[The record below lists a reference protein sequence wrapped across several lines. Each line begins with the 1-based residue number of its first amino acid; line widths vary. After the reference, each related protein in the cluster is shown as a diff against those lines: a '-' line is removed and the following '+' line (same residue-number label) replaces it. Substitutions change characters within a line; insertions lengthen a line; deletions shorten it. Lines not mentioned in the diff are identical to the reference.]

1 MATEFE
7 LATAVTR
14 TGEGV
19 YTASIASDWDI
30 GGNANGG
37 YVIAMAARAMADAA
51 GRPPLT
57 VTAHYLTPG
66 QAGPCT
72 IDVDVVRVGGRTS
85 TVRALL
91 RSGDIGVAALLGSFG
106 DQVVR
111 DAAIIDGGPPDLPPI
126 DECLP
131 SKPPNVVSGFSD
143 RVDAR
148 VRPSDLGF
156 GVGEH
161 SGRGEIAGW
170 FRLDGHDRGDP
181 GADEATVDAFGL
193 LLAADAFAPVCFQFP
208 EFEPGHAPTLELT
221 VHVRGTPE
229 PGPLRCRF
237 TSRFLQHGLF
247 EEDGELWDSAGRLVA
262 QSRQLALI
270 PRPAG

>member
-14 TGEGV
+14 TGDGA
-19 YTASIASDWDI
+19 YTASISPDWGI
-30 GGNANGG
+30 NGNANGG

-66 QAGPCT
+66 PAGPCT
-72 IDVDVVRVGGRTS
+72 VEVDIIRVGGRTS

-91 RSGDIGVAALLGSFG
+91 RTGDTRVAALLGSFG

-111 DAAIIDGGPPDLPPI
+111 VVSVIDGAPPDLPPI
-126 DECLP
+126 DECP
-131 SKPPNVVSGFSD
+131 ATKPPNVVSGFGD

-156 GVGEH
+156 GVGKH

-170 FRLDGHDRGDP
+170 FRLEDSD
-181 GADEATVDAFGL
+181 ADEVAIDAFGL

-208 EFEPGHAPTLELT
+208 EFPTGHAPTLELT

-237 TSRFLQHGLF
+237 TSRFMQQGLF
-247 EEDGELWDSAGRLVA
+247 EEDGEIWDATGRLVA

-270 PRPAG
+270 PRPAD

>member
-1 MATEFE
+1 MATEFQT
-7 LATAVTR
+7 ATAVTR
-14 TGEGV
+14 NDDGSYAG
-19 YTASIASDWDI
+19 AIAPDWGI
-30 GGNANGG
+30 NGNANGG
-37 YVIAMAARAMADAA
+37 YVIALAARAMADAA

-66 QAGPCT
+66 RPGPCT

-91 RSGDIGVAALLGSFG
+91 RSGDVGVAALLGAFG
-106 DQVVR
+106 EQVEHGASIV
-111 DAAIIDGGPPDLPPI
+111 DAAPPELPPI
-126 DECLP
+126 GDCP
-131 SKPPNVVSGFSD
+131 ATKPPNVESGFGD

-156 GVGEH
+156 AFGEH

-170 FRLDGHDRGDP
+170 FRLDDP
-181 GADEATVDAFGL
+181 DVDEPTFDAFGL

-208 EFEPGHAPTLELT
+208 EVTPGHAPTLELT
-221 VHVRGTPE
+221 VHVRGTPA

-237 TSRFLQHGLF
+237 TSRFLQQGLF
-247 EEDGELWDSAGRLVA
+247 EEDGEIWDASGKLVA